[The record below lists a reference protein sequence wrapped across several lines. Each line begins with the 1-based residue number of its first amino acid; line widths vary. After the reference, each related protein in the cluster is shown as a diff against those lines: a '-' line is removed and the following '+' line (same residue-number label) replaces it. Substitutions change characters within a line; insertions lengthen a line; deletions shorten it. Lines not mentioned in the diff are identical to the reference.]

1 MRPVV
6 AGRIARQSD
15 GKQMFN
21 YGQSYL
27 ARKNAIAIYD
37 SELPLRAGEI
47 PLHDKLQLPSC
58 IRDASPDAWG
68 RRVIINRTL
77 GLKGRDAGTAE
88 PDEPRSQAVRQRLS
102 ATTDT
107 QPAPEQQPLVRAPKH
122 SSTRHPRPRN
132 SLPQNQKGKFS
143 LCGKG
148 TWDNK

>member
-88 PDEPRSQAVRQRLS
+88 PDELTYLLESGSDRIW
-102 ATTDT
+102 
-107 QPAPEQQPLVRAPKH
+107 RAPF
-122 SSTRHPRPRN
+122 STLGNELCSAPT
-132 SLPQNQKGKFS
+132 GKCDARRTDAICRTRRERCATFS
-143 LCGKG
+143 
-148 TWDNK
+148 